1 MVGLVETVT
10 NFTIHLIENMGYWG
24 VFAGMML
31 ESACIPLPSEIIM
44 PLSGYVAYEGKMT
57 LLGITLIGTL
67 GNLAGSLIAY
77 LVGLKGGRPF
87 LQEYGRYVFITQR
100 RLEMADW
107 WFEKYGDKAV
117 FISRLIPIIR
127 TFISLPAGITRMDLK
142 KFVIYTF
149 IGSLTWTFALG
160 YLGFR
165 LGHDWE
171 IIRNYF
177 HILDIF
183 VVLGVL
189 TVTTYG
195 LYKYRNEICSKIF
208 I

>member
-10 NFTIHLIENMGYWG
+10 NFTIHLIENLGYWG

-142 KFVIYTF
+142 KFVIYTS
-149 IGSLTWTFALG
+149 IGSLTWTL
-160 YLGFR
+160 
-165 LGHDWE
+165 H
-171 IIRNYF
+171 
-177 HILDIF
+177 
-183 VVLGVL
+183 
-189 TVTTYG
+189 
-195 LYKYRNEICSKIF
+195 
-208 I
+208 

>member
-1 MVGLVETVT
+1 
-10 NFTIHLIENMGYWG
+10 
-24 VFAGMML
+24 
-31 ESACIPLPSEIIM
+31 
-44 PLSGYVAYEGKMT
+44 
-57 LLGITLIGTL
+57 
-67 GNLAGSLIAY
+67 
-77 LVGLKGGRPF
+77 
-87 LQEYGRYVFITQR
+87 
-100 RLEMADW
+100 
-107 WFEKYGDKAV
+107 
-117 FISRLIPIIR
+117 
-127 TFISLPAGITRMDLK
+127 MD
-142 KFVIYTF
+142 
-149 IGSLTWTFALG
+149 FALG